1 MNIRHPQTVK
11 QWVFDMD
18 DKKEV
23 KIDTVSINDTNN
35 NDTESQQNSTD
46 TDEQIEKLTAQV
58 SELTDKYLRTAAEL
72 ENTRRRAALDIES
85 AARNRA
91 ISITKKFLP
100 VMDAIESAKKHNP
113 DDAGIKSMALAM
125 ESAFTQIGITKI
137 ESIGQPLNPM
147 FHNAVQVVPIPTDA
161 NPKPEPNTIATEMQT
176 GYMFGD
182 TVLRTAMVSVYK

>member
-1 MNIRHPQTVK
+1 MA
-11 QWVFDMD
+11 

-23 KIDTVSINDTNN
+23 KIDEVSINDTNN

-58 SELTDKYLRTAAEL
+58 SEITDKYLRTAAEL

-125 ESAFTQIGITKI
+125 DGAFAQIGITKI

-161 NPKPEPNTIATEMQT
+161 NPKPAPNTIAAEMQT

>member
-58 SELTDKYLRTAAEL
+58 SEITDKYLRTAAEL

-137 ESIGQPLNPM
+137 ESLGQPLNPM
-147 FHNAVQVVPIPTDA
+147 FHNAVQVVPIPADA
-161 NPKPEPNTIATEMQT
+161 NPKPEPNTIAEEMQP

>member
-23 KIDTVSINDTNN
+23 KVASVSISDTNT
-35 NDTESQQNSTD
+35 NDTETQQNSTD

-58 SELTDKYLRTAAEL
+58 SEITDKYLRTAAEL

-85 AARNRA
+85 AARNRT

-125 ESAFTQIGITKI
+125 DGAFAQIGITKI

-147 FHNAVQVVPIPTDA
+147 FHNAVQVVPIPADA

>member
-58 SELTDKYLRTAAEL
+58 SEITDKYLRTAAEL

-125 ESAFTQIGITKI
+125 ESAFAQIGITKI

-147 FHNAVQVVPIPTDA
+147 FHNAVQVVPIPADA
-161 NPKPEPNTIATEMQT
+161 NPKPAPNTIATEMQT

>member
-23 KIDTVSINDTNN
+23 KIDTVSISDTNTD
-35 NDTESQQNSTD
+35 DTETQQNSTD

-58 SELTDKYLRTAAEL
+58 SEITDKYLRTAAEL

-125 ESAFTQIGITKI
+125 ESAFAQIGITKI

-147 FHNAVQVVPIPTDA
+147 FHNAVQVVPIPADA

>member
-1 MNIRHPQTVK
+1 
-11 QWVFDMD
+11 MD

-147 FHNAVQVVPIPTDA
+147 FHNAVQVVPIPADA

>member
-58 SELTDKYLRTAAEL
+58 SEITDKYLRTAAEL

-125 ESAFTQIGITKI
+125 DGAFAQIGITKI

-161 NPKPEPNTIATEMQT
+161 NPKPAPNTIATEMQT